1 MQASQGRLAFFL
13 AAAFCLLS
21 PAAFSDSVLPE
32 FYLAGNGGADRCA
45 TKDCMCRVKPGPVPS
60 NLPKLDELD
69 RRHSVYFPT
78 AVHEFDESQQRDL
91 RDFLGR
97 MENLSASSA
106 SVMAYTDGCGT
117 ASYNKALANRR
128 LSTALG
134 DVKKVFSVRST
145 VVHPEAPPEC
155 PLQSARRVDIIA
167 HTQRRLTT
175 AIDRVPA
182 DVYLIDASGSMWPT
196 WRKWTDVINA
206 SFKPGGKIYV
216 SKVSGCRNGQ
226 QLNSVKPAG
235 GTEIWYAYY
244 SIIDKMKPGQ
254 TLAIISDFDSDIPI
268 KQWERDLI
276 ASKVRERGINV
287 VVIRP
292 GK

>member
-1 MQASQGRLAFFL
+1 MQASQGRFTLFL
-13 AAAFCLLS
+13 IAVFCLLS

-32 FYLAGNGGADRCA
+32 FYLAGNGGADRCK
-45 TKDCMCRVKPGPVPS
+45 TRDCMCRVQPGPAPS
-60 NLPKLDELD
+60 NLPKLDELN

-78 AVHEFDESQQRDL
+78 AVHKFNGSQQKSL
-91 RDFLGR
+91 RDFLSR
-97 MENLSASSA
+97 MESLSASSA

-117 ASYNKALANRR
+117 TSYNKALAKRR
-128 LSTALG
+128 LSTALE
-134 DVKKVFSVRST
+134 DVTEVFDIRST

-155 PLQSARRVDIIA
+155 PLQSARRVDIIV
-167 HTQRRLTT
+167 HTERRLTT
-175 AIDRVPA
+175 AIDRIPA

-196 WRKWTDVINA
+196 WRRWTDVVNA

-226 QLNSVKPAG
+226 RLNSVNPGG

-244 SIIDKMKPGQ
+244 SIIDKMKKGQ

-276 ASKVRERGINV
+276 AQKVRESGIKV

-292 GK
+292 GG